1 MHQLILL
8 AQAQQTQGMTGS
20 FVLVGM
26 MFLVFWLLVWRP
38 QAKEQERHDSFT
50 KSLKKGD
57 KVATASG
64 LLGTIDS
71 IDDKVVTLEI
81 ARNTKVRVLRRT
93 IQSTEQDAISGE
105 ADATKSKDT
114 SKDSDDGGDEAS
126 SDDGDDTKSKSKKKD
141 KKQSEEW

>member
-1 MHQLILL
+1 MLSHCVQSMRKTR
-8 AQAQQTQGMTGS
+8 QTAEYIEKMGPFFTGRA
-20 FVLVGM
+20 VWMRDDALDRVGAEG
-26 MFLVFWLLVWRP
+26 P
-38 QAKEQERHDSFT
+38 PY
-50 KSLKKGD
+50 
-57 KVATASG
+57 
-64 LLGTIDS
+64 TIDS